1 MVTKDLTIYRFNIVA
16 KNNDGTL
23 DYELGTGE
31 RYVAAFSEEEAE
43 SKMEAY
49 RLQLVAN
56 GYADIVYFYVGVE
69 MGYVIF

>member
-1 MVTKDLTIYRFNIVA
+1 MVTKDLTIYRFNIVD

-23 DYELGTGE
+23 DYELGTGV

-43 SKMEAY
+43 RKMEAY

-56 GYADIVYFYVGVE
+56 GFADIEYFYKGVDTE
-69 MGYVIF
+69 YVIF